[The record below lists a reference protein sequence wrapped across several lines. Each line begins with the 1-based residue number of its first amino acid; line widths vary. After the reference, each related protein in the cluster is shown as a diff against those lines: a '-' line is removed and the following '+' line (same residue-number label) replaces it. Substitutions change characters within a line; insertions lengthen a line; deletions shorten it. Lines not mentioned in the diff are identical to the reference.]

1 MLAWVWLVPA
11 FLCALERSPREAL
24 ADGWLAGTAFFVVL
38 LRWLD
43 HTFQNYSA
51 IPWPVTWLP
60 ILALAAYCGLYTG
73 LVCAAIGRLRR
84 RTRRSESPGAP
95 GAESSPAGPTETR
108 P

>member
-1 MLAWVWLVPA
+1 LSGVAGALAFPTTDWSVLAWVWLVPV

-43 HTFQNYSA
+43 HTLQNYSA

-60 ILALAAYCGLYTG
+60 ILALAAYCGM
-73 LVCAAIGRLRR
+73 
-84 RTRRSESPGAP
+84 
-95 GAESSPAGPTETR
+95 
-108 P
+108 